1 MMTHP
6 LQAKSIFTQLFF
18 FNGHGLE
25 CFSKFDESQQIT
37 GGKIQVWKVDFD
49 CQQENKAYFLPEE
62 VVEETETTEALEE
75 NETTEDSA
83 LEENG
88 VTESDENETTAELTL
103 DENELI
109 GEEVNAAHILISAEN
124 HNQSEALELI
134 QAIQENATP
143 ENFAE
148 LAQQYSEGPSSVD
161 GGDLGWFGKGMMVPE
176 FEAAAFALD
185 ANEIS
190 EPVKTQFGYHLILVK
205 EKR

>member
-1 MMTHP
+1 
-6 LQAKSIFTQLFF
+6 
-18 FNGHGLE
+18 
-25 CFSKFDESQQIT
+25 
-37 GGKIQVWKVDFD
+37 
-49 CQQENKAYFLPEE
+49 YFLPEE
-62 VVEETETTEALEE
+62 VVEEPETTEALEE